1 MTSRLPSRSI
11 TAAKKSQSGFTLV
24 EAVVSLMLLAVM
36 SVMSYQAVEVILG
49 ANERS
54 HGSLSNEAQLHR
66 AWQII
71 NRDLF
76 HLRPRTFADGLGSKE
91 PAYITDPD
99 QFGVRF
105 SRGGGPLTASNPTGV
120 TRIEYSLNSD
130 DQVERRSWPITATS
144 LNDDG
149 NLLILLNNV
158 DSVEIEQLSRGRQFV
173 PDWPPLNETHSPLS
187 LPRMIRI
194 TIIMLD
200 GTETTRLMP
209 GLAFDPKAG
218 RNSSGS
224 GSNNSDD
231 FDDESYDDEDE
242 DEEEDGDLNE
252 EYLEDEK
259 YLEDEEYLENDE

>member
-1 MTSRLPSRSI
+1 MVSIARPRSK
-11 TAAKKSQSGFTLV
+11 TVTHSNQSGFTLV
-24 EAVVSLMLLAVM
+24 EAVVSLLLLAVM

-54 HGSLSNEAQLHR
+54 RTNLSDEAQLHR

-76 HLRPRTFADGLGSKE
+76 HLRPRMFADGLGSKE
-91 PAYITDPD
+91 PAYVTNPD

-105 SRGGGPLTASNPTGV
+105 SRGGGPLTGSNPTGV
-120 TRIEYSLNSD
+120 TRIEYSLNQK
-130 DQVERRSWPITATS
+130 DQLERRSWPITATS
-144 LNDDG
+144 LNNDG
-149 NLLILLNNV
+149 NRLILMNNV
-158 DSVEIEQLSRGRQFV
+158 DTVEIEQLSRGRLFV

-194 TIIMLD
+194 TIISLD
-200 GTETTRLMP
+200 GSETTRLMP

-224 GSNNSDD
+224 GSGSGSGSDLGSGSGSGSGSGDSDD
-231 FDDESYDDEDE
+231 FDDEFEDE
-242 DEEEDGDLNE
+242 DYDED
-252 EYLEDEK
+252 DE
-259 YLEDEEYLENDE
+259 

>member
-1 MTSRLPSRSI
+1 MARHLASRSGR
-11 TAAKKSQSGFTLV
+11 ASQKSQSGFTLV

-54 HGSLSNEAQLHR
+54 RGNLSNESQLHR
-66 AWQII
+66 TWQII

-91 PAYITDPD
+91 PAYITNPD

-105 SRGGGPLTASNPTGV
+105 SRGGGPLTGTNPTGV
-120 TRIEYSLNSD
+120 TRVEYSLNLD
-130 DQVERRSWPITATS
+130 NQLERRSWPVTATS

-158 DSVEIEQLSRGRQFV
+158 DKVEIEQLTRAGVFL
-173 PDWPPLNETHSPLS
+173 PDWPPINEIHSPLS

-200 GTETTRLMP
+200 GTETIRLIP
-209 GLAFDPKAG
+209 GLAYDPKAG

-224 GSNNSDD
+224 GFGSDSDSD
-231 FDDESYDDEDE
+231 FDSDSDSDSDSGSGNSGNSGNADDPDDKDESED
-242 DEEEDGDLNE
+242 
-252 EYLEDEK
+252 K
-259 YLEDEEYLENDE
+259 S

>member
-1 MTSRLPSRSI
+1 MANKLPSRSLPA
-11 TAAKKSQSGFTLV
+11 TQRSQSGFTLV

-54 HGSLSNEAQLHR
+54 RGTLSNESQLHR

-76 HLRPRTFADGLGSKE
+76 HLRPRVFADGLGTKE
-91 PAYITDPD
+91 PAYITNPD

-105 SRGGGPLTASNPTGV
+105 SRGGGPLIGSNPTGV
-120 TRIEYSLNSD
+120 TRIEYSLNNSD
-130 DQVERRSWPITATS
+130 QLERRSWPITATS

-149 NLLILLNNV
+149 NRLILLGNV
-158 DSVEIEQLSRGRQFV
+158 DKVEIEHLSRGGIFV
-173 PDWPPLNETHSPLS
+173 PDWPPLNETHSQLS

-200 GTETTRLMP
+200 GSETTRLIP
-209 GLAFDPKAG
+209 GLAFDPRLG
-218 RNSSGS
+218 RTSSIPSSDNSGS
-224 GSNNSDD
+224 ADGK
-231 FDDESYDDEDE
+231 DDE
-242 DEEEDGDLNE
+242 
-252 EYLEDEK
+252 
-259 YLEDEEYLENDE
+259 

>member
-1 MTSRLPSRSI
+1 MIKQLPSRS
-11 TAAKKSQSGFTLV
+11 KSATYKNQSGFTLV

-54 HGSLSNEAQLHR
+54 RTNLSDEAQLHR

-76 HLRPRTFADGLGSKE
+76 HLRPRTFADGLGSRE
-91 PAYITDPD
+91 SAYITNPD

-105 SRGGGPLTASNPTGV
+105 SRGGGPLIGSNPTGV
-120 TRIEYSLNSD
+120 SRIEYSLNSQ
-130 DQVERRSWPITATS
+130 DQLERRSWPIATTS

-149 NLLILLNNV
+149 NRLILINNV
-158 DSVEIEQLSRGRQFV
+158 DSVEIEQLSRAGVFV

-194 TIIMLD
+194 TLIMLD
-200 GTETTRLMP
+200 GSETTRLIP
-209 GLAFDPKAG
+209 GLDFDPKAG
-218 RNSSGS
+218 RNRSGSSGADL
-224 GSNNSDD
+224 DD
-231 FDDESYDDEDE
+231 ADDEAFEDEEDE
-242 DEEEDGDLNE
+242 DDLGNE
-252 EYLEDEK
+252 
-259 YLEDEEYLENDE
+259 EDEEDLDDEEDLENEE

>member
-1 MTSRLPSRSI
+1 MTNRLPSRSI
-11 TAAKKSQSGFTLV
+11 TATKKSQSGFTLV

-91 PAYITDPD
+91 PAYVTDPD

-120 TRIEYSLNSD
+120 ARIEYSLNSD
-130 DQVERRSWPITATS
+130 DQLERRSWPITATS

-158 DSVEIEQLSRGRQFV
+158 DRVEIEQLSRAKQFV
-173 PDWPPLNETHSPLS
+173 PDWPPINETHSPLS

-194 TIIMLD
+194 TIIMLN
-200 GTETTRLMP
+200 GAETTRLIP

-224 GSNNSDD
+224 GSNNSND
-231 FDDESYDDEDE
+231 FDNDEDEDEDEDLEDEDE
-242 DEEEDGDLNE
+242 DEED
-252 EYLEDEK
+252 LED
-259 YLEDEEYLENDE
+259 DE